1 MDGAACL
8 GEDDGAQR
16 RAAERSAAVQQ
27 EVRYA
32 VARIAHEAGRRERVK
47 VSGKIVDFVAALAEN
62 YAAQLTGDVCSFAK
76 HARRSTVTP
85 DDVRLCARNNESIAD
100 ALGCLLLITS
110 CMPWLFVTDKRV
122 HASVVGDS
130 HGVVT
135 WPARIAVLLR
145 HTLSNQCAYLCA
157 DVFERSSAPSTDKGE
172 QIVIWHRGSLRP
184 RSVCISISC
193 LRVVRERISSLWQ
206 AEKRD
211 RDTDQAGRKAHRSI
225 SNTHKYARVRPHTRM
240 QAWQTGNAGQASSES
255 ESGRLQ

>member
-1 MDGAACL
+1 MEGVAGVEGAACL
-8 GEDDGAQR
+8 EDDGAQR

-110 CMPWLFVTDKRV
+110 CLPWLFL
-122 HASVVGDS
+122 
-130 HGVVT
+130 
-135 WPARIAVLLR
+135 RITA
-145 HTLSNQCAYLCA
+145 CM
-157 DVFERSSAPSTDKGE
+157 
-172 QIVIWHRGSLRP
+172 P
-184 RSVCISISC
+184 RSWV
-193 LRVVRERISSLWQ
+193 
-206 AEKRD
+206 
-211 RDTDQAGRKAHRSI
+211 
-225 SNTHKYARVRPHTRM
+225 THM
-240 QAWQTGNAGQASSES
+240 AW
-255 ESGRLQ
+255 

>member
-1 MDGAACL
+1 MEGVAGVDGAACL

-122 HASVVGDS
+122 HASVVGD
-130 HGVVT
+130 
-135 WPARIAVLLR
+135 
-145 HTLSNQCAYLCA
+145 
-157 DVFERSSAPSTDKGE
+157 
-172 QIVIWHRGSLRP
+172 
-184 RSVCISISC
+184 
-193 LRVVRERISSLWQ
+193 
-206 AEKRD
+206 
-211 RDTDQAGRKAHRSI
+211 
-225 SNTHKYARVRPHTRM
+225 
-240 QAWQTGNAGQASSES
+240 
-255 ESGRLQ
+255 

>member
-1 MDGAACL
+1 MTSGQANLKGRVDSAAVASSVWPSEWVGMDVGRPLWVSSRRDSSAESAPYSAASVWLAPETARPRRARNADLL
-8 GEDDGAQR
+8 GSQWAQR

-110 CMPWLFVTDKRV
+110 CVPWLFV
-122 HASVVGDS
+122 
-130 HGVVT
+130 
-135 WPARIAVLLR
+135 RITA
-145 HTLSNQCAYLCA
+145 CM
-157 DVFERSSAPSTDKGE
+157 
-172 QIVIWHRGSLRP
+172 P
-184 RSVCISISC
+184 RSWV
-193 LRVVRERISSLWQ
+193 
-206 AEKRD
+206 
-211 RDTDQAGRKAHRSI
+211 
-225 SNTHKYARVRPHTRM
+225 THM
-240 QAWQTGNAGQASSES
+240 AW
-255 ESGRLQ
+255 